1 MGNQSLNTT
10 KPSMTHVLVS
20 TYCILGLGL
29 ISVSEHW
36 FVFCTN
42 ISNTDI
48 TVNKKCT
55 EHVMK
60 TPPEML
66 INFLVQNIR

>member
-1 MGNQSLNTT
+1 
-10 KPSMTHVLVS
+10 MTHVSVS
-20 TYCILGLGL
+20 TYCVVDLGL
-29 ISVSEHW
+29 ISVSEYW

-55 EHVMK
+55 ELVMK
-60 TPPEML
+60 TPTEIL
-66 INFLVQNIR
+66 IIFLFRISYDS